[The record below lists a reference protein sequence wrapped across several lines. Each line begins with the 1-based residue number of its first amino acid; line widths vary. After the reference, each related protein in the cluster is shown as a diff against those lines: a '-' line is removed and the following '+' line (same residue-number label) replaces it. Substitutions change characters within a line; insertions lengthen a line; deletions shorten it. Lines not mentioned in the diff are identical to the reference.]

1 MSYVS
6 GSIFKYVETLYQY
19 MTDTSAVSDRTEK
32 VDIGALLDSM
42 SPEERKGIQGWYW
55 YDWANQ
61 AYALTVMTVI
71 APQVMASLY
80 NLATGTQSGDA
91 FYAYV
96 LTFSMI
102 FVVLTAPALGVIA
115 DKMPIKKKLLKWY
128 TVAGVLFTAIMGAA
142 PYFGS
147 SGYIFLALTYTIG
160 TVGFTGGNVIYY
172 SFMPYLGGKEMQD
185 HVSTYGYVYGFAGGS
200 LLLMFHLLLLLGPFN
215 WDTNFKLAVIF
226 VTSSLWWW
234 GFGALMFKWTPEPEI
249 ETTMEWDGFKP
260 AVKLAYS
267 QVFQTAREI
276 KKFKVLALFLVA
288 YLLFYDGV
296 NTIASMASAFGES
309 VLRLDT
315 SMNIMLLLTVNII
328 AIPMTAVFGKLA
340 NIKGTKFAL
349 MLALIIYCF
358 VAIAA
363 AAFAPLEL
371 DPTTDSDNNG
381 LPDDAEGESS
391 RYDFTFTYNESSG
404 LYEMNT
410 LYNRGYDGWVGESS
424 AGDAEFRDAFQAYF
438 PDQSDSSS
446 SSTSASDLGISSGI
460 LVLLV
465 ILVSFVL
472 LGSAIMYLQKMNLG
486 PLTALI
492 AILLVFAGI
501 FAASLFVDEAS
512 VSVNEVET
520 ITPEDASSLIS
531 AFDNVSDHRFAI
543 IVIGPDSIS
552 SEVGDRHPTIV
563 DQGGMVDGWAEF
575 MRDNVWEPFGITV
588 SLQWII
594 LGCLVGMVM
603 GSAGAQA
610 RSMFS
615 MLIPET
621 RTSEFFG
628 FFGFLG
634 KSAAMI
640 GTFLYGIASSTFD
653 SRVAIMTI
661 TIVILAGTILASRID
676 LEEGIRVANEEDARN
691 RAAAQGKEV
700 SESTNLT
707 QDQNLYSQIGEMMK

>member
-1 MSYVS
+1 
-6 GSIFKYVETLYQY
+6 
-19 MTDTSAVSDRTEK
+19 MTDTSVAPDRTEK
-32 VDIGALLDSM
+32 VDVGALLDSM
-42 SPEERKGIQGWYW
+42 SPEQRKGIQGWYW

-96 LTFSMI
+96 LTFSMV

-128 TVAGVLFTAIMGAA
+128 TVAGILFTAVMGAA

-147 SGYIFLALTYTIG
+147 SGYIFLALAYTIG

-200 LLLMFHLLLLLGPFN
+200 LLLMFHLVLLLGPFN

-249 ETTMEWDGFKP
+249 ETTLEWTELGENNFKRLIS
-260 AVKLAYS
+260 ATSIAYT
-267 QVFQTAREI
+267 QVFNTAREI
-276 KKFKVLALFLVA
+276 RKFKVLALFLVA

-296 NTIASMASAFGES
+296 NTIACMASAFGES

-315 SMNIMLLLTVNII
+315 SMNIMLLLTVNVI

-404 LYEMNT
+404 LYEMDT
-410 LYNRGYDGWVGESS
+410 LYGRGYDGWVGESS
-424 AGDAEFRDAFQAYF
+424 AGDAEFRDAFQDYF
-438 PDQSDSSS
+438 PNQSDSES
-446 SSTSASDLGISSGI
+446 SSTSTSDLGISSGI

-472 LGSAIMYLQKMNLG
+472 LGSAIMYLQRMNLG

-501 FAASLFVDEAS
+501 FAASFFVDEAS
-512 VSVNEVET
+512 VSVEEVET
-520 ITPEDASSLIS
+520 ITPEQASSLVA
-531 AFDNVSDHRFAI
+531 AFDNVSDHRFSI
-543 IVIGPDSIS
+543 IIIGPDSIE

-603 GSAGAQA
+603 GAAGAQA

-691 RAAAQGKEV
+691 RGV
-700 SESTNLT
+700 VLTVPDSE
-707 QDQNLYSQIGEMMK
+707 

>member
-1 MSYVS
+1 
-6 GSIFKYVETLYQY
+6 
-19 MTDTSAVSDRTEK
+19 
-32 VDIGALLDSM
+32 
-42 SPEERKGIQGWYW
+42 
-55 YDWANQ
+55 
-61 AYALTVMTVI
+61 
-71 APQVMASLY
+71 
-80 NLATGTQSGDA
+80 
-91 FYAYV
+91 
-96 LTFSMI
+96 
-102 FVVLTAPALGVIA
+102 
-115 DKMPIKKKLLKWY
+115 
-128 TVAGVLFTAIMGAA
+128 
-142 PYFGS
+142 
-147 SGYIFLALTYTIG
+147 
-160 TVGFTGGNVIYY
+160 
-172 SFMPYLGGKEMQD
+172 
-185 HVSTYGYVYGFAGGS
+185 
-200 LLLMFHLLLLLGPFN
+200 
-215 WDTNFKLAVIF
+215 
-226 VTSSLWWW
+226 
-234 GFGALMFKWTPEPEI
+234 
-249 ETTMEWDGFKP
+249 
-260 AVKLAYS
+260 
-267 QVFQTAREI
+267 
-276 KKFKVLALFLVA
+276 
-288 YLLFYDGV
+288 
-296 NTIASMASAFGES
+296 
-309 VLRLDT
+309 
-315 SMNIMLLLTVNII
+315 
-328 AIPMTAVFGKLA
+328 
-340 NIKGTKFAL
+340 

-391 RYDFTFTYNESSG
+391 RYDFTFTYNETTG
-404 LYEMNT
+404 LYEMDT
-410 LYNRGYDGWVGESS
+410 LYNRGYDGWVGENS

-438 PDQSDSSS
+438 PDQTDSESP
-446 SSTSASDLGISSGI
+446 SSTSDLGVSSGI

-486 PLTALI
+486 PLTALL

-501 FAASLFVDEAS
+501 FAASLFVDEAT
-512 VSVNEVET
+512 VSVQEVET

-531 AFDNVSDHRFAI
+531 AFDNVSDHRFSI
-543 IVIGPDSIS
+543 IVIGPDSIA

-575 MRDNVWEPFGITV
+575 MRDNVWEPFGISV

-661 TIVILAGTILASRID
+661 TVVILAGTILASRID

-691 RAAAQGKEV
+691 RGMVTEEV
-700 SESTNLT
+700 EKT
-707 QDQNLYSQIGEMMK
+707 DENLYSQIPEMLK

>member
-1 MSYVS
+1 MTEAATVS
-6 GSIFKYVETLYQY
+6 ES
-19 MTDTSAVSDRTEK
+19 TEK
-32 VDIGALLDSM
+32 ADIGALLDAM

-96 LTFSMI
+96 LTFSMV

-128 TVAGVLFTAIMGAA
+128 TVAGVLFTAVMGAA

-147 SGYIFLALTYTIG
+147 SGYIFLALAYTIG

-249 ETTMEWDGFKP
+249 ETTLEWTNLGENNFKRLVS
-260 AVKLAYS
+260 ATSIAYT
-267 QVFQTAREI
+267 QVFNTAREI
-276 KKFKVLALFLVA
+276 RKFKVLALFLVA

-315 SMNIMLLLTVNII
+315 SMNIMLLLTVNVI

-391 RYDFTFTYNESSG
+391 RYDFTFTYNETTG
-404 LYEMNT
+404 LYEMDT
-410 LYNRGYDGWVGESS
+410 LYNRGYDGWVGENS

-438 PDQSDSSS
+438 PDQTDSESSS
-446 SSTSASDLGISSGI
+446 SSTSDLGVSSGI

-486 PLTALI
+486 PLTALL

-501 FAASLFVDEAS
+501 FAASLFVDEAT
-512 VSVNEVET
+512 VSVQEVET

-531 AFDNVSDHRFAI
+531 AFDNVSDHRFSI
-543 IVIGPDSIS
+543 IVIGPDSID

-563 DQGGMVDGWAEF
+563 DQGGLVDGWAEF

-661 TIVILAGTILASRID
+661 TVVILAGTILASRID

-691 RAAAQGKEV
+691 RGIVTEEV
-700 SESTNLT
+700 EKT
-707 QDQNLYSQIGEMMK
+707 DQNLYSQIPEMLK